1 MTDPKTPEG
10 TAGGLSR
17 KRREAL
23 ERRESTKRQAA
34 QASLRRRNAAAPSA
48 ARSEVAI
55 PEGARPMLWRIAVL
69 RTAEEARRLR
79 AAAPN
84 KKAKREK

>member
-23 ERRESTKRQAA
+23 ERRESSKRQAA
-34 QASLRRRNAAAPSA
+34 QASRRRRNAAAPSA
-48 ARSEVAI
+48 ARSEMAF

-79 AAAPN
+79 TAASS
-84 KKAKREK
+84 KRAKRER

>member
-1 MTDPKTPEG
+1 MDPEIPER
-10 TAGGLSR
+10 TVGGLSR
-17 KRREAL
+17 QRQEAQV
-23 ERRESTKRQAA
+23 RRESKMRQAA
-34 QASLRRRNAAAPSA
+34 QATRRRRNAAAPSA

-55 PEGARPMLWRIAVL
+55 PEGTRPMLWRIAVR
-69 RTAEEARRLR
+69 RTAEEPRRLR